1 MHRHLFRELRQR
13 LVFTAAA
20 APPTAFFATASS
32 TSSKKSYAR
41 RAKAPPAEP
50 APASTGDD
58 ATAAASPVADAAAA
72 SSAEEAE
79 AKAAW
84 QREKLP
90 GELPPPPTI
99 PFQPKVANT
108 VRLVGTVGA
117 PVHLQ
122 RTADG
127 RFSAVSVLVQDRR
140 IDFPR
145 FWVPIVFKDDLA
157 QVAASHLKENDLVY
171 VSGQLTCDVPPLK
184 LDDGQANIQVLA
196 HLLSFVDSK
205 VVETDAVMDEEE
217 GFMRV
222 IEPEKKVEAKSV
234 TSKYP
239 PATGYRSKS
248 DKFNKLWND
257 VITRPQDWND
267 NRPQKKNGSKSPKYP
282 DFTNKVSKEALWLDS
297 APTTVL
303 EKLDDVVF
311 GSGFAAR
318 REDKPYSNDMQKA
331 GSNTNW
337 SKFRKSPDAS
347 AAPKQK
353 LEEELWRDL
362 LDNPANW
369 WDNRT
374 DKPTPKHPD
383 FKHKDTGKALWIGFK
398 SPQWAVDALPSLN
411 FKGGSKGT
419 RKQETLLS

>member
-1 MHRHLFRELRQR
+1 MHHHLSRLLRHR
-13 LVFTAAA
+13 LLLLPAASAAA
-20 APPTAFFATASS
+20 FS
-32 TSSKKSYAR
+32 TSSKKTYAR
-41 RAKAPPAEP
+41 RAKPPPAEP
-50 APASTGDD
+50 AAASTGED
-58 ATAAASPVADAAAA
+58 AAAVSPVAEAAA
-72 SSAEEAE
+72 EAE

-90 GELPPPPTI
+90 GELPRPPTI

-140 IDFPR
+140 VDFPS

-205 VVETDAVMDEEE
+205 VVETDVVINEEE
-217 GFMRV
+217 EFMEV
-222 IEPEKKVEAKSV
+222 VKAEKKVEEKRVS
-234 TSKYP
+234 SKYP
-239 PATGYRSKS
+239 PGTVSGYKS
-248 DKFNKLWND
+248 MRDKFNKLWND
-257 VITRPQDWND
+257 VITRPQDWTD
-267 NRPQKKNGSKSPKYP
+267 NRPQKKNGSISAKYP
-282 DFTNKVSKEALWLDS
+282 DFKNKVSKEALWLDS
-297 APTTVL
+297 APTAVL
-303 EKLDDVVF
+303 GKLEDLVF
-311 GSGFAAR
+311 GSGYAASK
-318 REDKPYSNDMQKA
+318 EDKPYRTGK
-331 GSNTNW
+331 NW

-347 AAPKQK
+347 AVSK
-353 LEEELWRDL
+353 LKPGEEELWRDL

-374 DKPTPKHPD
+374 DKPTPNYPD
-383 FKHKDTGKALWIGFK
+383 FKHKDSGKALWIGTR
-398 SPQWAVDALPSLN
+398 SPQWAVDALPPLK
-411 FKGGSKGT
+411 FKGGNKGA

>member
-1 MHRHLFRELRQR
+1 MHHHLSRLLRHR
-13 LVFTAAA
+13 LLLPTASSPSTAAA
-20 APPTAFFATASS
+20 AAFS
-32 TSSKKSYAR
+32 TSSKKPYTR
-41 RAKAPPAEP
+41 RAKPPPAEP
-50 APASTGDD
+50 PAAPNSGDD
-58 ATAAASPVADAAAA
+58 AAAASPVADAAV
-72 SSAEEAE
+72 EAE

-84 QREKLP
+84 QREKLH
-90 GELPPPPTI
+90 GDLPRPPTI

-122 RTADG
+122 RTPDG

-140 IDFPR
+140 IDFPS

-196 HLLSFVDSK
+196 HLLSFVDSN
-205 VVETDAVMDEEE
+205 VVDTEAVMDEEE
-217 GFMRV
+217 GFMEV
-222 IEPEKKVEAKSV
+222 VEPEKKVEAKRVS
-234 TSKYP
+234 SKYP
-239 PATGYRSKS
+239 PGTFSGYRSKW

-257 VITRPQDWND
+257 VITRPEDWND
-267 NRPQKKNGSKSPKYP
+267 HRPQKKNGSKSPKFP

-297 APTTVL
+297 AQSTVL

-311 GSGFAAR
+311 GSGYAAC
-318 REDKPYSNDMQKA
+318 REDKPYST
-331 GSNTNW
+331 STNW

-347 AAPKQK
+347 ASSKQK
-353 LEEELWRDL
+353 IEEEELWRDL

-374 DKPTPKHPD
+374 DKRSPKSPD
-383 FKHKDTGKALWIGFK
+383 FKHKESGKALWIGFK
-398 SPQWAVDALPSLN
+398 TPQWAVDALPSLN

>member
-1 MHRHLFRELRQR
+1 MHNHLFRLLRQR
-13 LVFTAAA
+13 LLFTAAA
-20 APPTAFFATASS
+20 SPPTAFFAATFSS
-32 TSSKKSYAR
+32 SSKKPYAR
-41 RAKAPPAEP
+41 RAKPPPAD
-50 APASTGDD
+50 APAAANTGDD
-58 ATAAASPVADAAAA
+58 ATAAASPVADGA
-72 SSAEEAE
+72 AEEAE

-90 GELPPPPTI
+90 GDLPPPPTI

-122 RTADG
+122 RTPDG

-157 QVAASHLKENDLVY
+157 QIAASHLKENDLIY
-171 VSGQLTCDVPPLK
+171 VSGQFTCDVPPLK
-184 LDDGQANIQVLA
+184 LDDVQANIQVLA

-217 GFMRV
+217 GFMEV
-222 IEPEKKVEAKSV
+222 VEPVKKVEAKTVS
-234 TSKYP
+234 SKYP
-239 PATGYRSKS
+239 PGTVSGYRSKR
-248 DKFNKLWND
+248 DKLNELWND

-267 NRPQKKNGSKSPKYP
+267 NRPQKKNGSKHPKYP
-282 DFTNKVSKEALWLDS
+282 DFTNKVSKEGLWLDS

-311 GSGFAAR
+311 GSGYAAR
-318 REDKPYSNDMQKA
+318 REDKPYSNDMHKA
-331 GSNTNW
+331 GTGSNW

-347 AAPKQK
+347 AASKQK
-353 LEEELWRDL
+353 VEEEELWRDL

-374 DKPTPKHPD
+374 DKRTPKHPD

-411 FKGGSKGT
+411 FKGGSKGA
-419 RKQETLLS
+419 RKQDTLLS

>member
-1 MHRHLFRELRQR
+1 MHHHLSRLLRHR
-13 LVFTAAA
+13 LLLPAASTPSAAAFSTSSKRTFARRAKPPPAEEPAAVNTGGDAAAAA
-20 APPTAFFATASS
+20 AP
-32 TSSKKSYAR
+32 
-41 RAKAPPAEP
+41 
-50 APASTGDD
+50 
-58 ATAAASPVADAAAA
+58 VADGT
-72 SSAEEAE
+72 AE

-90 GELPPPPTI
+90 GELPRPPTI
-99 PFQPKVANT
+99 PFQPRVANT

-127 RFSAVSVLVQDRR
+127 RFSAVSVLVQDSRV
-140 IDFPR
+140 DFPK

-157 QVAASHLKENDLVY
+157 QVAASHLKEKDLVY

-184 LDDGQANIQVLA
+184 LDDGQANIQA
-196 HLLSFVDSK
+196 CYK
-205 VVETDAVMDEEE
+205 N
-217 GFMRV
+217 
-222 IEPEKKVEAKSV
+222 KW
-234 TSKYP
+234 
-239 PATGYRSKS
+239 

-257 VITRPQDWND
+257 VITKPEDWND
-267 NRPQKKNGSKSPKYP
+267 NRPQKKNGSRSVKYP
-282 DFTNKVSKEALWLDS
+282 DFKHKVSKEALWLDS

-311 GSGFAAR
+311 GGGYAAR
-318 REDKPYSNDMQKA
+318 REDKPYST
-331 GSNTNW
+331 STNW

-347 AAPKQK
+347 AVSKQ
-353 LEEELWRDL
+353 EEELWRDL
-362 LDNPANW
+362 VDNPANW

-374 DKPTPKHPD
+374 DKLTPKHPD
-383 FKHKDTGKALWIGFK
+383 FKNKDSGKGLWIGTK
-398 SPQWAVDALPSLN
+398 SPQWAVDALPSLK